1 MRRLWIWLA
10 GIGAILVLGVL
21 AVGFFIDEPLRGY
34 MERQLNR
41 QLQGYTAR
49 VGALDF
55 HLLGFAL
62 DLEEVVITQNAH
74 PDPPVAHIAKLSAS
88 VQWRALLAARVVA
101 DFVFD
106 RPRIYI
112 NRKQTTQ
119 EAKDEVP
126 VQERGWQEALQAIY
140 PLKLNELRVIEGDL
154 TYVDEGPSRP
164 LHLSRLNFRA
174 GNIRNIH
181 SPEHVYPS
189 DLHLDGV
196 IFDSGTL
203 VLDGK
208 ANFLAVPHPGVQ
220 AQVTLENVAL
230 DYFKPL
236 LARRHI
242 ALRNGTFS
250 GAGTVEYAPN
260 TQVVHLQTLTIQ
272 GVQVEY
278 IHTTRSAGAEKRVA
292 REAVQKAQA
301 VSNQPTLFLRIDQ
314 LTITGSTLGF
324 ENKATAPSYRLF
336 VEDAALHLT
345 NLSNQ
350 LREGTAAGTL
360 KGKLMGS
367 GATAVNA
374 TFRPEKTGPDF
385 DLAVRVEPLP
395 MRTLNN
401 LWRAYGDFD
410 VTAGRFSL
418 YMEFQVKG
426 GAVTGYV
433 KPFFED
439 LDVYDRRQDR
449 DEGVLQQLYEG
460 LIGGVSWL
468 LENPSRDEA
477 ATKATVSGRIENPEA
492 GTWEAV
498 VGLIQ
503 NAFFKA
509 ILPGFERE
517 AGRPRG

>member
-1 MRRLWIWLA
+1 MRKLWIWLA
-10 GIGAILVLGVL
+10 GIGATLVLGVL

-34 MERQLNR
+34 MERQLNS

-55 HLLGFAL
+55 HPLGFAL
-62 DLEEVVITQNAH
+62 DLVDVVITQNAH
-74 PDPPVAHIAKLSAS
+74 PDPPVAHFPKLSAS
-88 VQWRALLAARVVA
+88 VQWRALLSARVVA

-140 PLKLNELRVIEGDL
+140 PLKLNELRVSEGDL

-174 GNIRNIH
+174 GNIRNLR

-189 DLHLDGV
+189 DLHLEGV
-196 IFDSGTL
+196 IFDSGSL

-236 LARRHI
+236 LARRNI
-242 ALRNGTFS
+242 AIRKGTFS

-260 TQVVHLQTLTIQ
+260 TQVVHLQTLTLQ
-272 GVQVEY
+272 GVQLDY
-278 IHTTRSAGAEKRVA
+278 IHTARSAVAEKAVA

-301 VSNQPTLFLRIDQ
+301 VSNQPTLFLRIDR
-314 LTITGSTLGF
+314 LALSGSTLGF
-324 ENKATAPSYRLF
+324 ANKATDPPYRLF
-336 VEDAALHLT
+336 LADAALELT

-360 KGKLMGS
+360 TGKLMGS
-367 GATAVNA
+367 GAVRVNA
-374 TFRPEKTGPDF
+374 TFRPETDGPDF
-385 DLAVRVEPLP
+385 DLAVRLEQAQMRPL
-395 MRTLNN
+395 ND

-418 YMEFQVKG
+418 YMEVEVKK
-426 GAVTGYV
+426 GAVAGYV

-439 LDVYDRRQDR
+439 LDVYDRRQDKE
-449 DEGVLQQLYEG
+449 EGVLQQLYEG
-460 LIGGVSWL
+460 LIGGISWL

-477 ATKATVSGRIENPEA
+477 ATKTTVSGRIEDPEA
-492 GTWEAV
+492 GTWETV

-509 ILPGFERE
+509 VLPGFERE
-517 AGRPRG
+517 AGRSRG